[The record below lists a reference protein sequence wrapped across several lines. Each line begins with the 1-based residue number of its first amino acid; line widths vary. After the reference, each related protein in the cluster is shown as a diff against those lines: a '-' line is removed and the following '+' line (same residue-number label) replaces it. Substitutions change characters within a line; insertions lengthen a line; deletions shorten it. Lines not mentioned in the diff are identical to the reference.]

1 MILNNSSFEE
11 LKNAV
16 VKENKSIILFGA
28 GVIGRTTLMYK
39 LDELNLIEKV
49 SCYVDNDP
57 NKCGRLCEFNSH
69 KFEVK
74 SSMYLNEISGDQY
87 IIIIT
92 MSQYYSAVK
101 QLDKMNNLNNVMCYI
116 APIMLINQYKND
128 RGLDI
133 LRDSETPL
141 IPKRIHYMWFGG
153 QQMPESLRKCVDS
166 WRKYCPDYEIICWN
180 ENNYDVGKSTYMKQ
194 AYENKK
200 WGFIPDYARLDL
212 LYNYGGIYMDTDVEL
227 VRSLDDLLYQ
237 EAFCCVE
244 KWQVVN
250 FGSCS
255 GAVKGN
261 EVIGELLEYRNNI
274 SFINEDLTLNMS
286 ASGMYEMP
294 PLYKN
299 GYKINGKIQK
309 VKQLNVYT
317 YDFFNPYDYMTGQTQ
332 TTLNTYG
339 IHHFNGGWVETE
351 ILEQRERTAREYSE
365 ILRRMNTK

>member
-11 LKNAV
+11 LRKV
-16 VKENKSIILFGA
+16 VIKENKRIILFGA

-39 LDELNLIEKV
+39 LDELNLVDRV
-49 SCYVDNDP
+49 SYYVDNDP
-57 NKCGRLCEFNSH
+57 KKWGHIYEFNTH
-69 KFEVK
+69 KFEVR
-74 SSMYLNEISGDQY
+74 SSQCLKEVCGEQF

-92 MSQYYSAVK
+92 MSQYYSVVK
-101 QLDKMNNLNNVMCYI
+101 QLDKMNNLNNVICYI
-116 APIMLINQYKND
+116 APIMFINQYKNED
-128 RGLDI
+128 VVEL
-133 LRDSETPL
+133 LRESKTPL
-141 IPKRIHYMWFGG
+141 IPKKLHYMWFGG
-153 QQMPESLRKCVDS
+153 KQLPEGLQKCVDS
-166 WRKYCPDYEIICWN
+166 WKKYCPDYEIICWN
-180 ENNYDVGKSTYMKQ
+180 ESNYDVEKSTYMKQ

-212 LYNYGGIYMDTDVEL
+212 LYHYGGIYMDTDVEL

-237 EAFCCVE
+237 SAFCCVE

-255 GAVKGN
+255 GAVKGH
-261 EVIGELLEYRNNI
+261 EAIGELLDYRKNI
-274 SFINEDLTLNMS
+274 AFINEDSTFNMS

-299 GYKINGKIQK
+299 GYKVNGKLQS
-309 VKQLNVYT
+309 VKGLNIYP

-332 TTLNTYG
+332 ISLNTYG

-365 ILRRMNTK
+365 ILSRMNTK